1 MAVPTTTCRAWR
13 NARCAAID
21 RSHAIDRLIDED
33 NLNNYFLYVETIFIY
48 FVIKKHIID
57 LEYDQP

>member
-1 MAVPTTTCRAWR
+1 MAVPLRHAGHGVMQD
-13 NARCAAID
+13 ARQSID
-21 RSHAIDRLIDED
+21 RTIDRLIDED